1 MKSKI
6 NLVTGKGAAHAA
18 LMREK
23 LHSRINAAESSLL
36 DIDPHSGGFFPDAS
50 RFGQPGVVTRI
61 NADLL
66 TEGTY
71 RESLTTFAVGYRGP
85 DYLADLNILAPG
97 VPVANRFDYKAFD
110 NAEAFY
116 SELSDDLRA
125 PRGDFKEVEYT
136 SEEVTAKTANRG
148 LMICVDRD
156 QVKNNPNWEQQY
168 TGMLITRIRL
178 NQLRRAIALLSAGA
192 TNANKTWDTTAGK
205 DPDND
210 VLTDLV
216 TAHTAAGVRPNRVA
230 YGPTAW
236 SKRVLAHRA
245 QDNAGGYASAGLTP
259 EQVAAFLGI
268 ERAIVCNARYSTSA
282 SAKSEAL
289 SNLVLMYNALDG
301 ATTEDPSNIKRFWSP
316 CENGQELMVHRWDI
330 GPKKMAIAVEIYE
343 LLKLTSTLGIRKQ
356 TIS

>member
-1 MKSKI
+1 M
-6 NLVTGKGAAHAA
+6 
-18 LMREK
+18 
-23 LHSRINAAESSLL
+23 
-36 DIDPHSGGFFPDAS
+36 
-50 RFGQPGVVTRI
+50 VTRI

-192 TNANKTWDTTAGK
+192 TNANKTWDTTAGRTRTMTCS
-205 DPDND
+205 PISSPRTRR
-210 VLTDLV
+210 LACGR
-216 TAHTAAGVRPNRVA
+216 TAWPTA
-230 YGPTAW
+230 PTAW

-282 SAKSEAL
+282 SAKS
-289 SNLVLMYNALDG
+289 
-301 ATTEDPSNIKRFWSP
+301 
-316 CENGQELMVHRWDI
+316 
-330 GPKKMAIAVEIYE
+330 
-343 LLKLTSTLGIRKQ
+343 
-356 TIS
+356 